1 MAFFG
6 LFADRKNQDVER
18 FMMKILNHSQ
28 LRESANVNCRQEKR
42 VPIAMGVRVTPC
54 IQGNK
59 PDSTQS
65 FDAVTKDMH
74 TDGISFTHRR
84 QFGGNERVVITL
96 EHEEMVSLLC
106 EVRHCSD
113 IGRGMFLTG
122 CEILERLHEAPKPDR
137 R

>member
-6 LFADRKNQDVER
+6 IFADRKSQDVER

-28 LRESANVNCRQEKR
+28 LRESANVNGRQEKR
-42 VPIAMGVRVTPC
+42 VPIAMGIRVTPC
-54 IQGNK
+54 VQGNK
-59 PDSTQS
+59 PDPTQS

-74 TDGISFTHRR
+74 TEGISFTHRR
-84 QFGGNERVVITL
+84 QFGGSERVVITL
-96 EHEEMVSLLC
+96 EHEEIVSLLC
-106 EVRHCSD
+106 EVQHCSE

-122 CEILERLHEAPKPDR
+122 CAILERLREPLAAER